1 MPLRLRV
8 VGTCCL
14 ACTPVA
20 SHPSERLRP
29 WLGAWWCS
37 CGNSCGEFSE
47 ILVSYLGVDSP
58 VASSPGVMGAS
69 FSGYSGG
76 RHWGFGRTFGRY
88 ASAGARA
95 FISPTA
101 FDTLSSR
108 RGEVLW
114 EREAAGSGSP
124 GAVSS
129 ESAAGLGRLRGFGGS
144 GLSRCAAR
152 VRERGLW
159 VGMVPCV
166 RVSRVSLVCPGSS
179 VSFYLHS
186 TYCSRVLYAFTHL
199 SLAAPETDRHDR
211 SRGRS
216 PKRTHGRAAADA
228 VVIGRAGFLLH
239 DRQLHNSQR
248 RELIGCTVARTPCG
262 ERRIS
267 AVHHRRSRRIQLRR
281 SRQESAHQMARPNG
295 AN

>member
-29 WLGAWWCS
+29 WLGAWWC
-37 CGNSCGEFSE
+37 SCGEFSE

-159 VGMVPCV
+159 VGMVVRFVCV
-166 RVSRVSLVCPGSS
+166 IRVSVCP
-179 VSFYLHS
+179 VCPLCVPAPRCLFTWHS
-186 TYCSRVLYAFTHL
+186 TYCSRVLCAFTLVPRKHPFVN
-199 SLAAPETDRHDR
+199 S
-211 SRGRS
+211 
-216 PKRTHGRAAADA
+216 
-228 VVIGRAGFLLH
+228 F
-239 DRQLHNSQR
+239 QL
-248 RELIGCTVARTPCG
+248 TVHVFRKLP
-262 ERRIS
+262 
-267 AVHHRRSRRIQLRR
+267 
-281 SRQESAHQMARPNG
+281 
-295 AN
+295 

>member
-29 WLGAWWCS
+29 WLGAWWC
-37 CGNSCGEFSE
+37 SCGEFSE

-101 FDTLSSR
+101 FEQA
-108 RGEVLW
+108 RGGALG
-114 EREAAGSGSP
+114 AGG
-124 GAVSS
+124 GRVGF
-129 ESAAGLGRLRGFGGS
+129 AGGG
-144 GLSRCAAR
+144 L
-152 VRERGLW
+152 
-159 VGMVPCV
+159 
-166 RVSRVSLVCPGSS
+166 
-179 VSFYLHS
+179 F
-186 TYCSRVLYAFTHL
+186 
-199 SLAAPETDRHDR
+199 
-211 SRGRS
+211 
-216 PKRTHGRAAADA
+216 
-228 VVIGRAGFLLH
+228 
-239 DRQLHNSQR
+239 
-248 RELIGCTVARTPCG
+248 
-262 ERRIS
+262 
-267 AVHHRRSRRIQLRR
+267 
-281 SRQESAHQMARPNG
+281 
-295 AN
+295 